1 MKHLFF
7 LLSFVTFFSFQLTLT
22 AQESTKDSDYLTRHA
37 IYDYDANAI
46 SNTDS
51 IPDLESKHERFKLT
65 GTIYLSDGV
74 TPAKDVILY
83 IEQPDEKGNYEMKKR
98 DGKRY
103 VHHRAWVKTDAD
115 GRYTF
120 YTFMPGN
127 YHRRGE
133 FKHIHPVVKEEG
145 KQAYAL
151 DAFLFDSDVS
161 LSNYCR
167 KRLTKKGMDNV
178 LTIEEKDQTFVAT
191 KDIVLKA
198 DTEL

>member
-1 MKHLFF
+1 
-7 LLSFVTFFSFQLTLT
+7 
-22 AQESTKDSDYLTRHA
+22 
-37 IYDYDANAI
+37 
-46 SNTDS
+46 
-51 IPDLESKHERFKLT
+51 
-65 GTIYLSDGV
+65 
-74 TPAKDVILY
+74 
-83 IEQPDEKGNYEMKKR
+83 
-98 DGKRY
+98 
-103 VHHRAWVKTDAD
+103 
-115 GRYTF
+115 
-120 YTFMPGN
+120 MPGN

-167 KRLTKKGMDNV
+167 KRLAKKGMDNV

>member
-1 MKHLFF
+1 MKHLLTLLYFITF
-7 LLSFVTFFSFQLTLT
+7 LSNQLTVS

-37 IYDYDANAI
+37 IYDYDANTL

-51 IPDLESKHERFKLT
+51 IPDLESKHERFKIT

-83 IEQPDEKGNYEMKKR
+83 IEQPDEKGNYEMKKQ

-103 VHHRAWVKTDAD
+103 VHHRAWVKTDVD

-133 FKHIHPVVKEEG
+133 FKHIHPVVKEG

-161 LSNYCR
+161 LSKYCR
-167 KRLTKKGMDNV
+167 KRLAKKGKDNV
-178 LTIEEKDQTFVAT
+178 LEIVEKDQVFVAT

-198 DTEL
+198 DTSL

>member
-7 LLSFVTFFSFQLTLT
+7 LLCFITFLSFQPTLS

-37 IYDYDANAI
+37 IYDYDANTI

-51 IPDLESKHERFKLT
+51 IPDFESKQERFKIT

-83 IEQPDEKGNYEMKKR
+83 IEQPDEKGNYEMKKQ

-133 FKHIHPVVKEEG
+133 FKHIHPVVKEDG

-167 KRLTKKGMDNV
+167 KRLAKKGKDNV
-178 LTIEEKDQTFVAT
+178 LTIEEKDQMFVAT
-191 KDIVLKA
+191 KDIVLEDVA
-198 DTEL
+198 EL